1 MAKLPYVQP
10 GESPRVDE
18 VYARIGG
25 LGRPVLNL
33 YRVLANQPD
42 ALAAFLGMSA
52 YVRDG
57 SSLDARLRE
66 LLILVTAHELGQAY
80 ELAQHL
86 AIARRLGIDAGKIEA
101 ATGGATQALDVA
113 ERSAMDYAREVA
125 RTRACSEA
133 TFAALR
139 SHFSDAAI
147 VDIAVTVAW
156 YHLCAAILGPLGVEL
171 ESA

>member
-1 MAKLPYVQP
+1 MAKLPFVPP

-101 ATGGATQALDVA
+101 ATGGPAQALAVA

-125 RTRACSEA
+125 RTRECSEA
-133 TFAALR
+133 TFADLR

-156 YHLCAAILGPLGVEL
+156 YHLCAAILGPFGVEL
-171 ESA
+171 ENA

>member
-1 MAKLPYVQP
+1 VAKLPYVP
-10 GESPRVDE
+10 AGASPRVDE
-18 VYARIGG
+18 LYARIGG

-52 YVRDG
+52 YVRDRA
-57 SSLDARLRE
+57 SLDAPLRE
-66 LLILVTAHELGQAY
+66 LLILVTAHELGEGY

-86 AIARRLGIDAGKIEA
+86 AIARRLGLDAGKIEA
-101 ATGGATQALDVA
+101 ATGGAADALDDA
-113 ERSAMDYAREVA
+113 ERSAVDYAREVA
-125 RTRACSEA
+125 RTRTCSEA

-139 SHFSDAAI
+139 SHFSDAET
-147 VDIAVTVAW
+147 VDVAVTVAW

-171 ESA
+171 ENA